1 MRQRLRSSYDRAI
14 LRLAVPAFGA
24 LVAEPVYILTDTAIV
39 GHLGTAQLAGLAI
52 ASAIILTAHAL
63 LIFLAYGTTGSV
75 ARLIGAGDEV
85 TAAHLA
91 VQALWVAV
99 GLGVM
104 VGAAFLVG
112 ADALVGL
119 FDADAEVAGYATT
132 YLRISAVGMPALLLT
147 LAGTGYLRGLQD
159 TRTPLAVAVG
169 TAVLN
174 LVLEVVMV
182 FGLDLGVP
190 GSAWST
196 VIAQVVGAAVYLRVV
211 LGAAHRTGAGLWPQ
225 RAGVLLSARSGVAL
239 FVRTA
244 ALRGAFLTATFVATG
259 LGRVDLA
266 AHQIGYEVWA
276 LLALAVDAVA
286 IAGQALTGRFLG
298 AGRSDVERAAAD
310 RMIELSVAFG
320 TVIGL
325 LLLVVRTPVAGIFTD
340 DPAVALA
347 AAFVLVHVGLMQP
360 VNGVVFAL
368 DGVLIG
374 AGDLRWLAGAM
385 LVAAAAFGVCAL
397 LVSITGAG
405 LGWLW
410 GALWV
415 LMIARAATL
424 VYRYRQGRWISV
436 GVKAP

>member
-1 MRQRLRSSYDRAI
+1 VAHRSRLTSPYDRDI

-24 LVAEPVYILTDTAIV
+24 LVAEPVYVLTDTAIV
-39 GHLGTAQLAGLAI
+39 GHLGTAQLAGLAV

-75 ARLIGAGDEV
+75 ARLIGAGDEA

-91 VQALWVAV
+91 VQALWVAA
-99 GLGVM
+99 GLGVV
-104 VGAAFLVG
+104 VGAAFLSG

-119 FDADAEVAGYATT
+119 FDADADVAGYATT

-159 TRTPLAVAVG
+159 TRTPLAVAVA

-182 FGLDLGVP
+182 LGLDLGVP

-196 VIAQVVGAAVYLRVV
+196 VIAQTVGAAVFLRVV
-211 LGAAHRTGAGLWPQ
+211 LGAARRTGAGLRPE
-225 RAGVLLSARSGVAL
+225 RAGVWLSARSGAAL

-244 ALRGAFLTATFVATG
+244 ALRGAFLTATVVATG

-298 AGRSDVERAAAD
+298 AGRADVARAAAD

-320 TVIGL
+320 AVIGL
-325 LLLVVRTPVAGIFTD
+325 LLLALRTPAAGIFTD
-340 DPAVALA
+340 DPAVTVL
-347 AAFVLVHVGLMQP
+347 AAFVLVHVALMQP
-360 VNGVVFAL
+360 LNGVVFAL

-385 LVAAAAFGVCAL
+385 LVASAAFAACAG
-397 LVSITGAG
+397 LVSVTGAG

-415 LMIARAATL
+415 LMLARAATL
-424 VYRYRQGRWISV
+424 VHRYRQGEWASV
-436 GVKAP
+436 GVT